1 MKPHPI
7 LIIIKPFYKM
17 LSDTKLNYLQ
27 QLVQNASREEII
39 WTKGYLAG
47 FLEGSKNEIQIP
59 VIASTE
65 NVAVKPLIIYG
76 TETGNSKKVAS
87 QLLANFKKNKI
98 QAKAIDV
105 FQYDTAKLE
114 KETIILFVMST
125 QGEGEFPQNAIQFY
139 NYLQKNDLDLQH
151 ISFAVL
157 GLGDSS
163 YPLFCHAGVLL
174 DEILSKRG
182 AKRLLPLV
190 KSDVDFA
197 PNVLQWEQDLQQV
210 FKQQTTT
217 EVVISK
223 MATTTSHKKSYVGK
237 INNKIILNDI
247 GSNKKT
253 YHIEI
258 VTEEEVLYE
267 PGDALG
273 IIPKNSK
280 EDTQAIMNYF
290 QADAQKLITINGE
303 QKTVENWLQEKNI
316 KGLSKRSLEQLG
328 HLLQAEITFERAD
341 LIDVL
346 QVYPKPDS
354 FQIENLLEILLP
366 IAPRLYSIASSNE
379 AHDGEVH
386 LTVNLNTFNV
396 SNQLKTGL
404 ASQFLADFPLH
415 EPLDFYIHK
424 NQNFRLPKEDTDII
438 MIGPGT
444 GIAPFRSFLS
454 QRDASGAEGKN
465 WLFFGEQHFVHDFY
479 YQTEIQEWI
488 ATGVLTKLDT
498 AFSRDQ
504 ERKIYVQDRIK
515 EKAKEFNAWLEN
527 GAHLYICGQKNPM
540 SADVE
545 EVIVEVLS
553 QERNIATTEAKQI
566 LEELE
571 ATGKYQ
577 KDVY

>member
-1 MKPHPI
+1 
-7 LIIIKPFYKM
+7 M

-47 FLEGSKNEIQIP
+47 FLEGSKNGIQIP
-59 VIASTE
+59 VVASTE
-65 NVAVKPLIIYG
+65 NIAVKPLIIYG

-105 FQYDTAKLE
+105 FQYDTAKLD

-139 NYLQKNDLDLQH
+139 NYLQTHDLDLQH

-174 DEILSKRG
+174 DEILAKKG

-210 FKQQTTT
+210 FKQQVAP
-217 EVVISK
+217 EILVSK
-223 MATTTSHKKSYVGK
+223 VATVTSHKKNYTGR
-237 INNKIILNDI
+237 INNKIVLNDV
-247 GSNKKT
+247 GSNKET

-273 IIPKNSK
+273 IVPKNTK
-280 EDTQAIMNYF
+280 EDAQIIIDYF
-290 QADAQKLITINGE
+290 QADAQKLIAIKDE
-303 QKTVENWLQEKNI
+303 RKTVENWLQEKNI
-316 KGLSKRSLEQLG
+316 KGLSKRSLEQLAQ
-328 HLLQAEITFERAD
+328 LLQAEITFEKAD

-346 QVYPKPDS
+346 RLFAKPDS

-386 LTVNLNTFNV
+386 LTVNLNTFTVN
-396 SNQLKTGL
+396 NQLKTGF
-404 ASQFLADFPLH
+404 ASQFLADFPLD
-415 EPLDFYIHK
+415 ETLEFYIHK

-465 WLFFGEQHFVHDFY
+465 WLFFGEQHFVQDFY

-504 ERKIYVQDRIK
+504 EHKIYVQDRIK
-515 EKAKEFNAWLEN
+515 EKAKEFNAWLES

-540 SADVE
+540 SGDVE
-545 EVIVEVLS
+545 QAIVEVLS

>member
-1 MKPHPI
+1 
-7 LIIIKPFYKM
+7 M

-47 FLEGSKNEIQIP
+47 FLEGSKNGIQIP
-59 VIASTE
+59 VVTSTE

-98 QAKAIDV
+98 QAKAVDV
-105 FQYDTAKLE
+105 FQYDTSKLE
-114 KETIILFVMST
+114 KESIILFVMST

-139 NYLQKNDLDLQH
+139 NYLQTHDLDLRH

-174 DEILSKRG
+174 DEILAKKG

-210 FKQQTTT
+210 FKQQIAP
-217 EVVISK
+217 EILVSK
-223 MATTTSHKKSYVGK
+223 GATVTSHKKNYTGR
-237 INNKIILNDI
+237 INNKIVLNDV
-247 GSNKKT
+247 GSNKET

-273 IIPKNSK
+273 IVPKNTK
-280 EDTQAIMNYF
+280 EDAQNIIDYF
-290 QADAQKLITINGE
+290 QADAQKLIAIKDE

-316 KGLSKRSLEQLG
+316 KGLSKRSLEQLAQ
-328 HLLQAEITFERAD
+328 LLQAEITFEKAD

-346 QVYPKPDS
+346 RLFAKPES

-396 SNQLKTGL
+396 NNQLKTGL
-404 ASQFLADFPLH
+404 ASQFLADFPLD
-415 EPLDFYIHK
+415 ETLEFYIHK

-465 WLFFGEQHFVHDFY
+465 WLFFGEQHFVQDFY

-504 ERKIYVQDRIK
+504 EHKIYVQDRIK
-515 EKAKEFNAWLEN
+515 EKAKEFNAWLES

-545 EVIVEVLS
+545 QAIVEVLS
-553 QERNIATTEAKQI
+553 QERNIATSEAKQI